1 MKTDQLPRQA
11 RDKRKELEKKGPY
24 SLSETP
30 GEDPYLTGE
39 YAIYYTKGMQI
50 AVEDP
55 YHIQASA
62 CCKHY
67 VANSMEGTTQ
77 RDGEKHDRQHVD
89 SIVPMQDLI
98 DSYMKPFQACVEQG
112 DVTGLMCA

>member
-1 MKTDQLPRQA
+1 MR
-11 RDKRKELEKKGPY
+11 KRGRI
-24 SLSETP
+24 LSHSAETP

-50 AVEDP
+50 AEEDP
-55 YHIQASA
+55 YHVQASA

-89 SIVPMQDLI
+89 SIVPMQVHLMP
-98 DSYMKPFQACVEQG
+98 SVPSSHE
-112 DVTGLMCA
+112 VT